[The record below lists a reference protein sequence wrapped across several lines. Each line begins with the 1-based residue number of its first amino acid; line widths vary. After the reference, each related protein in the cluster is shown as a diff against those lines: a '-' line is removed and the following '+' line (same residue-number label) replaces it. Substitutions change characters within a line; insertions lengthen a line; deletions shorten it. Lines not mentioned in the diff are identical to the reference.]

1 MNGFIDDVYDTGD
14 MAVDVGTSPEFLG
27 GVAGIVAGA
36 TIGGLLAS
44 NLNFSSTLGNVVGAS
59 LVFLAGAAL
68 YGYGLS
74 TRMDNTALR
83 SATQVSGVVMGGMGL
98 GRLLA
103 TLGAPTFGLNAEPY
117 EIDPTTMGDDYGR
130 MVGQDFHGRAVGQW
144 SGAAEDEEDNLD
156 RDNTDYQWDWRNAE
170 NFSAPADGYDV
181 SKPDSFSPTMTERS
195 PSWATGLS
203 SVNNPWATAER
214 MDIMEPSSPMGGVD
228 QWYGSAEG
236 VDVSPRKAVL
246 GNMLNGAEGI
256 GSVIGQ

>member
-1 MNGFIDDVYDTGD
+1 VCRY
-14 MAVDVGTSPEFLG
+14 
-27 GVAGIVAGA
+27 VAGA

-44 NLNFSSTLGNVVGAS
+44 NLNFSSTLGNAVGAS

-74 TRMDNTALR
+74 SRMNNAALR

-103 TLGAPTFGLNAEPY
+103 TLGAPTFGLNSEGL
-117 EIDPTTMGDDYGR
+117 DPSTMGDDYGR
-130 MVGQDFHGRAVGQW
+130 MIGQDFEGRAVGQW
-144 SGAAEDEEDNLD
+144 SGAAEEDENLD

-170 NFSAPADGYDV
+170 NYSAPANGFEE
-181 SKPDSFSPTMTERS
+181 SNPESFTPTMTES
-195 PSWATGLS
+195 NPSWATGLNS
-203 SVNNPWATAER
+203 IKNPWAVAES
-214 MDIMEPSSPMGGVD
+214 MDLMEPSSPMGGVD